1 MKDSLRKFKMRTDAE
16 TEKRCFI
23 KTFLAK
29 SKNILTLHLSVL
41 VYVVIMIY
49 LTFLRYYSFSSSA
62 WDLGIFNQACYT
74 TLHGKIFYYTAELY
88 ANPGGCVLGAH
99 FSPILFAV
107 IPFYAIYPSPESLLT
122 IQTIVLAIGAYPV
135 FLIAKKV
142 LKSENIALLFSI
154 LYLAY
159 PHLHSVNIFDF
170 HPDAFFV
177 LFTLFAYLFFIE
189 ERWKS
194 YFLFVT
200 LALLTK
206 EFMSILILFFAIG
219 ELIPQRREIVNSLRM
234 KKLPSKKCLVLIC
247 TLLLA
252 IGYFALAKYL
262 LLVFNPHKPPE
273 YIEGAPWKILG
284 IDPLDPSSYTALYK
298 ANIFGAVSYD
308 FKSKVFYLLTILV
321 PFAFLPIF
329 KPLKFLPAIIWIVIA
344 FLSNYLPYYSLW
356 LHYSAMIV
364 PFTVIASIEGAR
376 KFNLMRVEDM
386 FNSLR
391 KVLLIGS
398 ILGLIVAFV
407 MVPRSIFMISEHDRK
422 VMQTIEWI
430 LSKDPDASILT
441 QHDIFPYV
449 SNRVNSYVIPDLF
462 VRFQKDFYF
471 RYVRSLFNQGI
482 DYVIL
487 DLNPD
492 FRTDAHFRTYSAAF
506 KFIEENYGLYASVDG
521 VLVYK
526 WHYNG
531 PLVKFEPFTI
541 HDELEK
547 LENSEIVYD
556 TVLFRCALPKGEYN
570 VTLNVEVSKII
581 EGKVFSVM
589 VTQGKNVLT
598 SLDVYGSDLKNMSK
612 VSFSF
617 NILSSRQDVVIH
629 MVDISPYTQ
638 VYVKSLDI
646 SLLEHFR

>member
-1 MKDSLRKFKMRTDAE
+1 VKDSLGKDKMNTDAK
-16 TEKRCFI
+16 TEKRRFI
-23 KTFLAK
+23 KIFLTK

-41 VYVVIMIY
+41 VYIIIMVY
-49 LTFLRYYSFSSSA
+49 LTFSRYYSFSSSA

-88 ANPGGCVLGAH
+88 ANPGGCILGAH

-189 ERWKS
+189 EKWKS

-252 IGYFALAKYL
+252 IGYFVLAKYL
-262 LLVFNPHKPPE
+262 LLFFNPHKPPE

-284 IDPLDPSSYTALYK
+284 IDPLNPSSYTALHK
-298 ANIFGAVSYD
+298 VNIFAAISYD

-329 KPLKFLPAIIWIVIA
+329 KPLKFLPAIIWVVIA
-344 FLSNYLPYYSLW
+344 FLSNYSPYYSLW

-364 PFTVIASIEGAR
+364 PFTVIASIEGVR
-376 KFNLMRVEDM
+376 KFNLMMVEDI

-398 ILGLIVAFV
+398 ILGLIVALVV
-407 MVPRSIFMISEHDRK
+407 MPRSIFMVSEHDGK

-430 LSKDPDASILT
+430 LSQDPSASILT

-449 SNRVNSYVIPDLF
+449 SSRVNSYVIPDLF

-471 RYVRSLFNQGI
+471 NYVRSLFNQGI

-492 FRTDAHFRTYSAAF
+492 FRTDAHYRTYSAAF
-506 KFIEENYGLYASVDG
+506 RFIEETQNYGLYASVDG

-526 WHYNG
+526 WHYNES
-531 PLVKFEPFTI
+531 LVKFEPFTI
-541 HDELEK
+541 HNKFENLE
-547 LENSEIVYD
+547 IIYD
-556 TVLFRCALPKGEYN
+556 TVLFRCALPKGEYD

-581 EGKVFSVM
+581 EGKVFSIM
-589 VTQGKNVLT
+589 ITQGKNVLT
-598 SLDVYGSDLKNMSK
+598 CLDINGSDFKSTNE
-612 VSFSF
+612 VFIFSF
-617 NILSSRQDVVIH
+617 NISSSRQDIVIQ
-629 MVDISPYTQ
+629 MVDVSPYTQ
-638 VYVKSLDI
+638 VYVRSLDI

>member
-1 MKDSLRKFKMRTDAE
+1 M
-16 TEKRCFI
+16 
-23 KTFLAK
+23 
-29 SKNILTLHLSVL
+29 
-41 VYVVIMIY
+41 
-49 LTFLRYYSFSSSA
+49 
-62 WDLGIFNQACYT
+62 
-74 TLHGKIFYYTAELY
+74 
-88 ANPGGCVLGAH
+88 
-99 FSPILFAV
+99 
-107 IPFYAIYPSPESLLT
+107 PFYAIYPSPESLLT

-154 LYLAY
+154 LYLVY

-177 LFTLFAYLFFIE
+177 VFTLFAYLFFIE
-189 ERWKS
+189 EKWKS

-284 IDPLDPSSYTALYK
+284 IDPLDPSSYVNLYK
-298 ANIFGAVSYD
+298 ADFLAALSYD
-308 FKSKVFYLLTILV
+308 FQPKVFYLLTILV

-329 KPLKFLPAIIWIVIA
+329 KPLKFLPAIIWVIIA
-344 FLSNYLPYYSLW
+344 FLSNYPPYYSLW
-356 LHYSAMIV
+356 FHYSALVV
-364 PFTVIASIEGAR
+364 PFTVIASIEGIKR
-376 KFNLMRVEDM
+376 FNLTTIENT

-391 KVLLIGS
+391 RILLIGL
-398 ILGLIVAFV
+398 ILVLAAVLLV
-407 MVPRSIFMISEHDRK
+407 VPTNIFAVSEHDRK
-422 VMQTIEWI
+422 IMQTIDWI
-430 LSKDPDASILT
+430 LNQDPNASILT
-441 QHDIFPYV
+441 QYDIFPYV
-449 SNRVNSYVIPDLF
+449 SSRVNSYVIPDLF

-471 RYVRSLFNQGI
+471 RYVRSLFNQSI

-492 FRTDAHFRTYSAAF
+492 FRADAHFRTYSAAF

-526 WHYNG
+526 RHYNG
-531 PLVKFEPFTI
+531 SLVKFEPFTI

-547 LENSEIVYD
+547 LENPEIIYD
-556 TVLFRCALPKGEYN
+556 TVLFRCALPKGKYN

-589 VTQGKNVLT
+589 VTQGKDVLT
-598 SLDVYGSDLKNMSK
+598 CLDVYGSDFKNTSE
-612 VSFSF
+612 VSFSL
-617 NILSSRQDVVIH
+617 NISSSRHDVVIH
-629 MVDISPYTQ
+629 MVDVSPYTQ
-638 VYVKSLDI
+638 VYIRSLDI